1 MFHPKTERLNM
12 LKKLIVSVLFFF
24 PLISFSQSYE
34 DWDEHDVIRFYKK
47 IELDSYSLD
56 EDGEEI
62 DEIYVPTKVDDGLY
76 EVEVY
81 KVSSK
86 LYQIRET
93 NIYMLFRYSPYL
105 YNYDEGVL
113 EVSYNSGTFYE
124 KP

>member
-1 MFHPKTERLNM
+1 M
-12 LKKLIVSVLFFF
+12 KKIFISLLF
-24 PLISFSQSYE
+24 LISFSPISAQSFRNWE
-34 DWDEHDVIRFYKK
+34 EHDVIRFYEK
-47 IELDSYSLD
+47 IELDSYTLD
-56 EDGEEI
+56 SEGEEI
-62 DEIYVPTKVDDGLY
+62 DEIFIPTKVEDGLY

-93 NIYMLFRYSPYL
+93 NIYMYFRYSPYL

-113 EVSYNSGTFYE
+113 EVSYSSGTFYE

>member
-1 MFHPKTERLNM
+1 MNNRILLTLAM
-12 LKKLIVSVLFFF
+12 VLF
-24 PLISFSQSYE
+24 PQLIFSQSYE
-34 DWDEHDVIRFYKK
+34 DWDEHDVARFYKK
-47 IELDSYSLD
+47 IELDSYTLD

-62 DEIYVPTKVDDGLY
+62 DEIYVPTKVEDGLY

-81 KVSSK
+81 KISSQ
-86 LYQIRET
+86 LYQIRGT
-93 NIYMLFRYSPYL
+93 GIYMLFRYLPYL